1 MSLFELAGLI
11 FFVVALFGYLN
22 GRFLRMPDTL
32 GNMAIGLLA
41 SLAML
46 VLGFKNEAAHATAS
60 KVLAAVNFPDLMFH
74 GMLGLLLFAG
84 SLHVNVLKLRS
95 QRIAIFLLASAG
107 VLVSTAVV
115 GLTFHYAMVLLDQD
129 IPLVYCLMFGAL
141 ISPTDPIAV
150 MGVLKKAGV
159 PESLSAKITGEA
171 LFNDGTAVVAFLLL
185 LGLATGA
192 TQPTLASVGS
202 LFAKEVGGGLVLGFV
217 LGYGAILLLKGMDSY
232 PVEIITTLA
241 VATGGYALAERLH
254 VSAPLAIV
262 IAGLVVG
269 NTGAK
274 VAMSEKTRLHLFMF
288 WELLDEVLNL
298 VLFALI
304 GLELLELSFE
314 ADSMIAGI
322 VAIPLVLGAR
332 WVSVVVPLMAGPVR
346 RRLTKHAVTVLTWGG
361 LRGGISV
368 ALALSLPT
376 FDGQPTVVM
385 ATYCVVV
392 FSLLVQ
398 GTTLGPLIGR
408 LGLSK
413 DDASEP
419 APAGPPTE
427 FAPDVP

>member
-1 MSLFELAGLI
+1 MTLFELAGLLL
-11 FFVVALFGYLN
+11 FLVALFGYAN
-22 GRFLRMPDTL
+22 HRFLKMPDTL
-32 GNMAIGLLA
+32 GAMAVGLLA
-41 SLAML
+41 SGVM
-46 VLGFKNEAAHATAS
+46 VLLGLKDEAAHAS
-60 KVLAAVNFPDLMFH
+60 AVRLLSAINFSELMFH

-84 SLHVNVLKLRS
+84 SLHVNVVNLHS
-95 QRIAIFLLASAG
+95 QRIAIFLLASVG
-107 VLVSTAVV
+107 VIVSTLAV
-115 GLTFHYAMVLLDQD
+115 GYSFHYALSLMGQPID
-129 IPLVYCLMFGAL
+129 LVYCLMFGAL

-159 PESLSAKITGEA
+159 PASLSTKITGES

-192 TQPTLASVGS
+192 TQPTAAAMGT
-202 LFAKEVGGGLVLGFV
+202 LFVKEVGGGVLLGLA
-217 LGYGAILLLKGMDSY
+217 LGYGAILMLKGMDGY
-232 PVEIITTLA
+232 PVEILTTLA

-274 VAMSEKTRLHLFMF
+274 VAMSETTRAHLFTF
-288 WELLDEVLNL
+288 WELLDELLNL

-304 GLELLELSFE
+304 GLELLVLSFE
-314 ADSMIAGI
+314 ADSMLAGA

-332 WVSVVVPLMAGPVR
+332 WLSVAVPLMASPLR
-346 RRLTKHAVTVLTWGG
+346 NNLTPHALTVLTWGG

-368 ALALSLPT
+368 ALALSLPK
-376 FDGQPTVVM
+376 FEGQPTVVM

-398 GTTLGPLIGR
+398 GTTLAPLIGR
-408 LGLSK
+408 LGLK
-413 DDASEP
+413 GTASS
-419 APAGPPTE
+419 
-427 FAPDVP
+427 

>member
-1 MSLFELAGLI
+1 MSFFELAGLLL
-11 FFVVALFGYLN
+11 FLVALFGYAN
-22 GRFLRMPDTL
+22 HRFLKLPDTL
-32 GNMAIGLLA
+32 GSMVVGLISSGGLVLIGLKDEGAHQSALR
-41 SLAML
+41 L
-46 VLGFKNEAAHATAS
+46 VSAI
-60 KVLAAVNFPDLMFH
+60 NFSEVMFH

-84 SLHVNVLKLRS
+84 SLHVNVRKLRS
-95 QRIAIFLLASAG
+95 QRIAIFLLASVG
-107 VLVSTAVV
+107 VIVSTLAV
-115 GLTFHYAMVLLDQD
+115 GYSFHCALALMGQQ
-129 IPLVYCLMFGAL
+129 IELVYCLMFGAL

-159 PESLSAKITGEA
+159 PDSLSAKISGES

-185 LGLATGA
+185 LGLATGT
-192 TQPTLASVGS
+192 TQPTLVSMGA
-202 LFAKEVGGGLVLGFV
+202 LFVKEVGGGIVLGLV
-217 LGYGAILLLKGMDSY
+217 LGYGAILMLKGMDSY
-232 PVEIITTLA
+232 PVEILTTLA

-274 VAMSEKTRLHLFMF
+274 VAMSETTRAHLFSF
-288 WELLDEVLNL
+288 WELLDELLNL

-304 GLELLELSFE
+304 GLELLVLSFE
-314 ADSMIAGI
+314 ADMMLAGA

-332 WVSVVVPLMAGPVR
+332 WLSVAVPLMASPLR
-346 RRLTKHAVTVLTWGG
+346 NNLTPHALTVLTWGG

-368 ALALSLPT
+368 ALALSLPK
-376 FDGQPTVVM
+376 FQGQATVVM

-408 LGLSK
+408 LGLKRASGAASRSP
-413 DDASEP
+413 DA
-419 APAGPPTE
+419 
-427 FAPDVP
+427 